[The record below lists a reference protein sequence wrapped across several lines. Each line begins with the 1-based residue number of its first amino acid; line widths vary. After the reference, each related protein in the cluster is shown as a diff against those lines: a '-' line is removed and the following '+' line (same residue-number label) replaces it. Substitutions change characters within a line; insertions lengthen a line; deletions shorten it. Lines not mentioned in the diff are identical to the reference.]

1 MRQVTELQKPL
12 QGTITDFIRVL
23 EEHYG
28 PFQPVQR
35 RIIAGQLMAIA
46 EFGMKEEREC
56 MREFAKNENCEAMFM
71 TGCPLFR
78 HPDQVTGTVVV
89 KEKR

>member
-1 MRQVTELQKPL
+1 MRQVTELQEPL
-12 QGTITDFIRVL
+12 QGAIVNFIRIL

-35 RIIAGQLMAIA
+35 RAVVGMLMTIA
-46 EFGMKEEREC
+46 EAGMKQERDR

-78 HPDQVTGTVVV
+78 HPDQVTGTIVV
-89 KEKR
+89 KETP